1 MSPLLFH
8 IQSQGIYPYS
18 EGVRGIVVRERGLS
32 VPSVDPIR
40 EELLAVNEMLPI
52 ANQPGAAR
60 SISWRR
66 ASGAAVLACA
76 LAMGLVLPSLS
87 FAATSPAT
95 SRSLPGSFADLAEK
109 LLPAVVN
116 ISTSQTVQGRTE
128 QEMPQLPPGSP
139 FEEFFKE
146 FFDRDRP
153 QQQRR
158 QRATSLGSGFIIDK
172 RGYVVT
178 NNHVIQD
185 ADEITVIL
193 QDNTRLPATLIGKDS
208 KTDIAVL
215 KVESTKDLP
224 VVPFGNSD
232 AARVGDWVIAIGNPF
247 ALGGTVTAGI
257 ISARNRNINAGP
269 YDTFIQ
275 TDASIN
281 RGNSGGPLF
290 NLNGEVV
297 GINTAIFSPTG
308 GSVGI
313 GFAVPSSMAEPVIN
327 QLIKFGKMRRGWL
340 GVHIQA
346 VTDEIAETL
355 GLKDTKGALVASVI
369 PDGPAQAAKIQ
380 AGDVILEFDGKPVPS
395 MRQLPLIVAETEI
408 DKIVN
413 TKVWRDNKEVTLKVK
428 VGALDEGEV
437 KMAARTEAPVD
448 TNERTLQE
456 FGLTLAPLSPTT
468 RERFKIDESR
478 KGVVVT
484 DVDGAGSA
492 AQEGI
497 RPGDVI
503 LEVGQEEVRSVAD
516 VLDKVEKAKKAG
528 RRQVLILVEGQ
539 SGSRFVVLR
548 VKAG

>member
-1 MSPLLFH
+1 M
-8 IQSQGIYPYS
+8 
-18 EGVRGIVVRERGLS
+18 
-32 VPSVDPIR
+32 
-40 EELLAVNEMLPI
+40 
-52 ANQPGAAR
+52 
-60 SISWRR
+60 
-66 ASGAAVLACA
+66 
-76 LAMGLVLPSLS
+76 
-87 FAATSPAT
+87 
-95 SRSLPGSFADLAEK
+95 
-109 LLPAVVN
+109 
-116 ISTSQTVQGRTE
+116 
-128 QEMPQLPPGSP
+128 
-139 FEEFFKE
+139 
-146 FFDRDRP
+146 
-153 QQQRR
+153 
-158 QRATSLGSGFIIDK
+158 
-172 RGYVVT
+172 
-178 NNHVIQD
+178 
-185 ADEITVIL
+185 
-193 QDNTRLPATLIGKDS
+193 
-208 KTDIAVL
+208 
-215 KVESTKDLP
+215 
-224 VVPFGNSD
+224 
-232 AARVGDWVIAIGNPF
+232 
-247 ALGGTVTAGI
+247 
-257 ISARNRNINAGP
+257 
-269 YDTFIQ
+269 
-275 TDASIN
+275 
-281 RGNSGGPLF
+281 
-290 NLNGEVV
+290 
-297 GINTAIFSPTG
+297 
-308 GSVGI
+308 
-313 GFAVPSSMAEPVIN
+313 
-327 QLIKFGKMRRGWL
+327 
-340 GVHIQA
+340 HIQA